1 MVFEAGLEP
10 AAFRLSGER
19 SNQLSY
25 TNIIHYLEDTLERFE
40 LPFIQAGNRT
50 PPTCFTL
57 EGCASSNS
65 VSSK

>member
-25 TNIIHYLEDTLERFE
+25 TNIIHYLEDTLRLQPTPVDLVHPAKES
-40 LPFIQAGNRT
+40 RT
-50 PPTCFTL
+50 
-57 EGCASSNS
+57 
-65 VSSK
+65 